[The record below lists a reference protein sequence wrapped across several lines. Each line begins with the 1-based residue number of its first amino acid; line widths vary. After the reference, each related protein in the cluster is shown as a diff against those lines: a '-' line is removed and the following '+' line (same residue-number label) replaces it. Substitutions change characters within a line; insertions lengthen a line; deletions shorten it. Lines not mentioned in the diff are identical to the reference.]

1 MTDAMQSYDAVVV
14 GGGPAGATA
23 AQKLAQS
30 GASVLLIDKP
40 GRIKPC
46 GGAIPPIAVREFDI
60 PESQI
65 CARVRGARIL
75 APSGMEVDMPID
87 ETGYVAMVEREHFD
101 EFLRQRAA
109 LAGAERRDGAVDG
122 LERDAEGRAVIV
134 FKPTE
139 APDAPERVRARVVVA
154 ADGAR
159 SKLAQQEVKGADKV
173 KSVFAY
179 HEIVR
184 APQAGEHEHYDADR
198 CDVWYDGRYSPD
210 FYGWVFPHGATASV
224 GTGSQVK
231 GFSLRGAVKGLREA
245 AGLAGAEVV
254 RREGAPLPYKP
265 APRWDNGKD
274 VVLAGDAAG
283 AVAPSSGE
291 GIFYAMLSGQMAAEG
306 AAEMLAT
313 ADVKAL
319 ARVRKRFMK
328 AHGQVF
334 WILGIMQH
342 FWYRNDKRR
351 ERFVK
356 ICADKDVQRLTW
368 QGYMEKKLV
377 KADHAAHAKI
387 FFKDLAHLVGLSPR

>member
-1 MTDAMQSYDAVVV
+1 MTEPTHSYDVVVV

-30 GASVLLIDKP
+30 GAHVLLIDKP

-65 CARVRGARIL
+65 CARAHGARIL
-75 APSGMEVDMPID
+75 APSGTEVDMPID
-87 ETGYVAMVEREHFD
+87 ESGYVAMVDREHFD
-101 EFLRQRAA
+101 EFLRQRAS
-109 LAGAERRDGAVDG
+109 LAGATRRDGAVEG
-122 LERDAEGRAVIV
+122 LERDSKGGAVVV

-139 APDAPERVRARVVVA
+139 APDARERVKARVVIA

-179 HEIVR
+179 HEIVK
-184 APQAGEHEHYDADR
+184 APEPGTHDHYDPER
-198 CDVWYDGRYSPD
+198 CDVHYDGRISPD
-210 FYGWVFPHGATASV
+210 FYGWVFPHGATASI

-231 GFSLRGAVKGLREA
+231 GFSLRSAVKTLREA
-245 AGLAGAEVV
+245 SGLAEAEIV
-254 RREGAPLPYKP
+254 RTEGAPLPYKP

-291 GIFYAMLSGQMAAEG
+291 GIYYAMLSGKLAAE
-306 AAEMLAT
+306 AAVEVLAT
-313 ADVKAL
+313 GNVRAL
-319 ARVRKRFMK
+319 AGVRKRFMK
-328 AHGQVF
+328 DHGQVF

>member
-1 MTDAMQSYDAVVV
+1 MTTDLQTYDAIVV

-23 AQKLAQS
+23 AQTLAEA
-30 GASVLLIDKP
+30 GRSVLLIDKP

-46 GGAIPPIAVREFDI
+46 GGAVPPKMIREFDI

-65 CARVRGARIL
+65 VARTRGARIL
-75 APSGMEVDMPID
+75 APSGLEVDMPIG
-87 ETGYVAMVEREHFD
+87 EGFVGMVDREHFD
-101 EFLRQRAA
+101 EFLRERAA
-109 LAGAERRDGAVDG
+109 GAGARRRDGAFEAVEYQDDG
-122 LERDAEGRAVIV
+122 TAIV
-134 FKPTE
+134 VFAPTE
-139 APDAPERVRARVVVA
+139 APDETVRVRARVIVG

-159 SKLAQQEVKGADKV
+159 SKLASQTVKGAEKV

-184 APQAGEHEHYDADR
+184 APEPGGESHYDPER
-198 CDVWYDGRYSPD
+198 CDVYYDARVSPD
-210 FYGWVFPHGATASV
+210 FYGWVFPHGDLASV

-231 GFSLRGAVKGLREA
+231 GFSLRGAVKGLRES
-245 AGLAGAEVV
+245 AGLAGCEIV

-265 APRWDNGKD
+265 APRWDDGRN

-291 GIFYAMLSGQMAAEG
+291 GIFYAMTSGRMAADG
-306 AAEMLAT
+306 ALEFLAT
-313 ADVKAL
+313 GQVKAL
-319 ARVRKRFMK
+319 AAVRKRFMK
-328 AHGQVF
+328 DHGQTFFV
-334 WILGIMQH
+334 LGIMQH

-368 QGYMEKKLV
+368 QGYMEKELV
-377 KADHAAHAKI
+377 RQDPGAHARI

>member
-1 MTDAMQSYDAVVV
+1 MSDAVKSYDAVVV

-23 AQKLAQS
+23 AQRLAQA
-30 GASVLLIDKP
+30 GQHVLLLDKP

-46 GGAIPPIAVREFDI
+46 GGAVPPILIREFDI

-65 CARVRGARIL
+65 VARTRGARIL
-75 APSGMEVDMPID
+75 APSGLEVDMPID
-87 ETGYVAMVEREHFD
+87 KGFVGMVDREFFD
-101 EFLRQRAA
+101 EFLRERAN
-109 LAGAERRDGAVDG
+109 LAGAERRNGTFQTF
-122 LERDAEGRAVIV
+122 ERDADGTALLT
-134 FKPTE
+134 FAPTE
-139 APDAPERVRARVVVA
+139 SPDAPERVRARVVIA

-159 SKLAQQEVKGADKV
+159 SKLAAQTVKGVEKV

-184 APQAGEHEHYDADR
+184 APETGTHSHYDPER
-198 CDVWYDGRYSPD
+198 CDVYYDARVSPD
-210 FYGWVFPHGATASV
+210 FYGWVFPHGDVASV

-231 GFSLRGAVKGLREA
+231 GFSLRQACTGLRKA
-245 AGLAGAEVV
+245 AGLEGCEIV
-254 RREGAPLPYKP
+254 RTEGAPLPYKP
-265 APRWDNGKD
+265 APRWDNGRD

-291 GIFYAMLSGQMAAEG
+291 GIFYAMKSGEMAAEG
-306 AAEMLAT
+306 AVEFLAT
-313 ADVKAL
+313 GQVKAL
-319 ARVRKRFMK
+319 ANVRKRFMK
-328 AHGQVF
+328 AHGKVF
-334 WILGIMQH
+334 WILGMMQH

-356 ICADKDVQRLTW
+356 ICADEDVQRLTW
-368 QGYMEKKLV
+368 QGYMEKELV

>member
-1 MTDAMQSYDAVVV
+1 MSEVMQSYDAVVV
-14 GGGPAGATA
+14 GGGPAGSTA

-46 GGAIPPIAVREFDI
+46 GGAVPPKMIREFDI
-60 PESQI
+60 PDSQI
-65 CARVRGARIL
+65 VARTRGARIL
-75 APSGMEVDMPID
+75 APSGLEVDMPI
-87 ETGYVAMVEREHFD
+87 EEGYVGMVDREHFD
-101 EFLRQRAA
+101 EFLRARAV
-109 LAGAERRDGAVDG
+109 LAGVVRRDGTFET
-122 LERDAEGRAVIV
+122 LERDGDGAAIIV
-134 FKPTE
+134 F
-139 APDAPERVRARVVVA
+139 APADGAEERVRVRARVVVA

-159 SKLAQQEVKGADKV
+159 SKLAQMTVKGADKV

-184 APQAGEHEHYDADR
+184 APLAGAEAHYNPER
-198 CDVWYDGRYSPD
+198 CDVYYDAKVSPD
-210 FYGWVFPHGATASV
+210 FYGWVFPHGETASI

-231 GFSLRGAVKGLREA
+231 GFSLRGAVKGLRA
-245 AGLAGAEVV
+245 SAGLSDAEVV

-274 VVLAGDAAG
+274 VILAGDAAG

-291 GIFYAMLSGQMAAEG
+291 GIFYAMTSGQMAAEG
-306 AAEMLAT
+306 AAEFLAT
-313 ADVKAL
+313 GDARAL

-328 AHGQVF
+328 DHGRVF

-356 ICADKDVQRLTW
+356 ICADPDVQRLTW
-368 QGYMEKKLV
+368 QGYMEKELV
-377 KADHAAHAKI
+377 KTDHAAHAKI
-387 FFKDLAHLVGLSPR
+387 FFKDLAHLFGLSPR

>member
-1 MTDAMQSYDAVVV
+1 MSDAVKSYDAVVV

-23 AQKLAQS
+23 AQTLAET

-46 GGAIPPIAVREFDI
+46 GGAVPPKLIRDFKIPD
-60 PESQI
+60 SQI
-65 CARVRGARIL
+65 CARTRGARIL
-75 APSGMEVDMPID
+75 APSGLEVDMPID
-87 ETGYVAMVEREHFD
+87 QGYVGMVDREHFD
-101 EFLRQRAA
+101 EFLRERAVQ
-109 LAGAERRDGAVDG
+109 AGAERRNGAVQH
-122 LERDAEGRAVIV
+122 LERDAEGAAIIV
-134 FKPTE
+134 FSPTD
-139 APDAPERVRARVVVA
+139 APDSEARVKARVVIA

-159 SKLAQQEVKGADKV
+159 SKLAKQEVKGADKV

-184 APQAGEHEHYDADR
+184 APENGDGAHYDPER
-198 CDVWYDGRYSPD
+198 CDVYYDGRISPD
-210 FYGWVFPHGATASV
+210 FYGWVFPHGETASV

-231 GFSLRGAVKGLREA
+231 GFSLRSAVKDLRA
-245 AGLAGAEVV
+245 ASGMDDCEIV

-274 VVLAGDAAG
+274 LVLAGDAAG

-291 GIFYAMLSGQMAAEG
+291 GIFYAMISGQWAAEG
-306 AAEMLAT
+306 ASEFLAT
-313 ADVKAL
+313 GNVKAL
-319 ARVRKRFMK
+319 ASVRKRFMK

-368 QGYMEKKLV
+368 QGYMEKELV

>member
-1 MTDAMQSYDAVVV
+1 
-14 GGGPAGATA
+14 
-23 AQKLAQS
+23 
-30 GASVLLIDKP
+30 
-40 GRIKPC
+40 
-46 GGAIPPIAVREFDI
+46 
-60 PESQI
+60 
-65 CARVRGARIL
+65 
-75 APSGMEVDMPID
+75 ME
-87 ETGYVAMVEREHFD
+87 
-101 EFLRQRAA
+101 
-109 LAGAERRDGAVDG
+109 G
-122 LERDAEGRAVIV
+122 LERDADGTAIIV

-139 APDAPERVRARVVVA
+139 SPDAPQQVKARVVIA

-159 SKLAQQEVKGADKV
+159 SRLAQQEVKGAEKV

-184 APQAGEHEHYDADR
+184 APKRGEHDHYDADR
-198 CDVWYDGRYSPD
+198 CDVWYDGRISPD
-210 FYGWVFPHGATASV
+210 FYGWVFPHGATASI

-231 GFSLRGAVKGLREA
+231 GFSLRGATKRLREA
-245 AGLAGAEVV
+245 SGLADAEVV
-254 RREGAPLPYKP
+254 RTEGAPLPYKP

-291 GIFYAMLSGQMAAEG
+291 GIFYAMLSGKMAAEG
-306 AAEMLAT
+306 AAEFLAT
-313 ADVKAL
+313 GEAKAL

-328 AHGQVF
+328 DHGQVF
-334 WILGIMQH
+334 FILGIMQH

>member
-1 MTDAMQSYDAVVV
+1 MSHTLKTYDAVVV

-23 AQKLAQS
+23 AQTLAEA
-30 GASVLLIDKP
+30 GRSVLLLDKP

-46 GGAIPPIAVREFDI
+46 GGAVPPKLIRAFKIPDV
-60 PESQI
+60 QI
-65 CARVRGARIL
+65 VARTRGARVL
-75 APSGMEVDMPID
+75 APSGNEVDMPID
-87 ETGYVAMVEREHFD
+87 EGYVGMVDREFFD
-101 EFLRQRAA
+101 EFLRERARE
-109 LAGAERRDGAVDG
+109 AGAERRDGAFDQF
-122 LERDAEGRAVIV
+122 ERDEDGTAVIA
-134 FKPTE
+134 FNPTE
-139 APDAPERVRARVVVA
+139 APEDTLRVKARVVIG

-159 SKLAQQEVKGADKV
+159 SRLARQTVKGAEKV

-184 APQAGEHEHYDADR
+184 SPEAGGASHYDPER
-198 CDVWYDGRYSPD
+198 CDVYYDGRVSPD
-210 FYGWVFPHGATASV
+210 FYGWVFPHGGVCSV

-231 GFSLRGAVKGLREA
+231 GFSLRGAVKLLREES
-245 AGLAGAEVV
+245 GLADCEIV

-291 GIFYAMLSGQMAAEG
+291 GIFYAMTSGQMAAEG
-306 AAEMLAT
+306 ALEFLAT
-313 ADVKAL
+313 GQAKAL

-328 AHGQVF
+328 EHGQVF
-334 WILGIMQH
+334 FVLGIMQH

-368 QGYMEKKLV
+368 QGYMEKELV
-377 KADHAAHAKI
+377 KADHGAHAKI
-387 FFKDLAHLVGLSPR
+387 FFKDLAHLVGLAPR

>member
-1 MTDAMQSYDAVVV
+1 MTDAMKSYDAVVV

-30 GASVLLIDKP
+30 GAHVLLIDKP

-46 GGAIPPIAVREFDI
+46 GGAIPPILVREFDI
-60 PESQI
+60 PDSQI
-65 CARVRGARIL
+65 CARARGARIL
-75 APSGMEVDMPID
+75 APSGLEVDMPID
-87 ETGYVAMVEREHFD
+87 EDGYVAMVERERFD
-101 EFLRQRAA
+101 EFLRQRAS
-109 LAGAERRDGAVDG
+109 LAGAVRRDGAVEG
-122 LERDAEGRAVIV
+122 LERDADGTAVIV

-139 APDAPERVRARVVVA
+139 APESRERVRARVVIA

-184 APQAGEHEHYDADR
+184 APAPGTHDHYDPER
-198 CDVWYDGRYSPD
+198 CDVHYHGEVSPD
-210 FYGWVFPHGATASV
+210 FYGWVFPHGATASI

-231 GFSLRGAVKGLREA
+231 GFSLRTATRKLREA
-245 AGLAGAEVV
+245 SGLADAEIV
-254 RREGAPLPYKP
+254 RTEGAPLPYKP
-265 APRWDNGKD
+265 APRWDNGRD
-274 VVLAGDAAG
+274 LVLAGDAAG

-291 GIFYAMLSGQMAAEG
+291 GIFYAMLSGRLAAEG
-306 AAEMLAT
+306 AAEFLAT
-313 ADVKAL
+313 GQAKAL

-328 AHGQVF
+328 DHGQVF
-334 WILGIMQH
+334 WILGMMQH

>member
-1 MTDAMQSYDAVVV
+1 MTQNTLSYDAVVV

-23 AQKLAQS
+23 ARALAQE

-46 GGAIPPIAVREFDI
+46 GGAVPPKLIREFDI
-60 PESQI
+60 PDSQI
-65 CARVRGARIL
+65 VARTRGARII
-75 APSGMEVDMPID
+75 APSGTEVDMPIG
-87 ETGYVAMVEREHFD
+87 EGYVGMVDREHFD

-109 LAGAERRDGAVDG
+109 LAGVDRRDGAFESF
-122 LERDAEGRAVIV
+122 ERDPDGRAVVIFTPAGSDDGV
-134 FKPTE
+134 
-139 APDAPERVRARVVVA
+139 RVRARVVIG

-159 SKLAQQEVKGADKV
+159 SKLAQQTVRGADKV

-179 HEIVR
+179 HEIIR
-184 APQAGEHEHYDADR
+184 APRAEDGGRYDPER
-198 CDVWYDGRYSPD
+198 CDVVYDGRISPD
-210 FYGWVFPHGATASV
+210 FYGWVFPHGDCASV

-231 GFSLRGAVKGLREA
+231 GFSLRGAVKSLRESS
-245 AGLAGAEVV
+245 GLAGCEVI

-265 APRWDNGKD
+265 APRWDNGRD

-291 GIFYAMLSGQMAAEG
+291 GIFYAMTSGEMAAQG
-306 AAEMLAT
+306 AAEFLKTGDAR
-313 ADVKAL
+313 AL
-319 ARVRKRFMK
+319 SAVRRRFMK
-328 AHGQVF
+328 AHGKVF

-356 ICADKDVQRLTW
+356 ICADEDVQRLTW
-368 QGYMEKKLV
+368 QGYMEKELV
-377 KADHAAHAKI
+377 RRDPGAHAKI